1 MMFKKYVKG
10 NQDYTNYEE
19 LKDNFS
25 IEIPENFN
33 FAYDVVDEYAKTEP
47 NRIALV

>member
-10 NQDYTNYEE
+10 NHDYTSYEA

-33 FAYDVVDEYAKTEP
+33 FAYDVVDEYAKTAP
-47 NRIALV
+47 HRTA